1 MNNNIMLHRCTAEP
15 SSMKRALHWACAYI
29 HKLACDG
36 KSCRSRCDLHVLRID
51 WVPCWNLDR
60 PTTLILTL
68 AQLRV
73 LTVSL
78 AYFTYDSICC
88 ELIEHDLPNFL

>member
-1 MNNNIMLHRCTAEP
+1 
-15 SSMKRALHWACAYI
+15 
-29 HKLACDG
+29 
-36 KSCRSRCDLHVLRID
+36 
-51 WVPCWNLDR
+51 
-60 PTTLILTL
+60 LILTL